1 MNVNWDKKC
10 ILMCHPKTGD
20 KDVCEYFGKIGFVSH
35 YFSDKFEDKPLTRKS
50 FSHKFLYPWV
60 YDDFKLVV
68 TVDNPYRR
76 IVNEYKRFSHINW
89 SLKINKKEDLYIKF
103 NNKFNELLVDD
114 LYKVD
119 LYNKTHES
127 QYNFLLPYDFSL
139 KTPDY
144 IINVETLV
152 SDIYKIDFLDHVE
165 HDFNLVDQIDISD
178 KYKDVFSY
186 ENARVIYKN
195 HKHIFD
201 LMDYDP
207 FSFTT
212 KDLSEKERVH
222 FIHY

>member
-35 YFSDKFEDKPLTRKS
+35 YFLDKFEDKPLTRKS

-119 LYNKTHES
+119 LYNRRHES

-144 IINVETLV
+144 IINMETLV

-165 HDFNLVDQIDISD
+165 HDFNLVDQIDLSD

-186 ENARVIYKN
+186 ENARVIYKT

-201 LMDYDP
+201 LMGYDP

-212 KDLSEKERVH
+212 KNLSHKERVH

>member
-119 LYNKTHES
+119 LDNRRHES

-152 SDIYKIDFLDHVE
+152 NDIYNIDFLGHVE

>member
-186 ENARVIYKN
+186 ENARVIYKT